1 MLDIL
6 EIRDNAHAVAD
17 AEGTADACPY
27 DHTSAHGR
35 LWLDYFYARVRWLS
49 GETTA

>member
-6 EIRDNAHAVAD
+6 EIRDNAYAAAD
-17 AEGTADACPY
+17 AEKTDEACPY
-27 DHTSAHGR
+27 DDTSAHGQ